1 MMAGELMY
9 KTLFANGDSFI
20 FGDGLDNPSKDVWVT
35 KLADRLNMDV
45 VNLGESGGG
54 NQRIMRTTTE
64 WILDYFYYDP
74 TYRTAKNLYVIIGW

>member
-1 MMAGELMY
+1 MMAGESMY

-20 FGDGLDNPSKDVWVT
+20 FGDGLNNPSKDVWVT
-35 KLADRLNMDV
+35 KLGDRLNMDV

-64 WILDYFYYDP
+64 WILDYFY
-74 TYRTAKNLYVIIGW
+74 